1 MEMKNKDYGRVGVLM
16 GGPSSEREISLKSG
30 TAVFKALSELGLDAV
45 AIDITSADSRATE
58 SLIASQKIDCAFV
71 ALHGCFGEDGQIQ
84 RLLEGMRIPYTGSGP
99 AASRTALDKDSSRTV
114 FIEHGL
120 PVPDCVICRR
130 GRDLPFQSILSLG
143 FPVVVKP
150 ATQGSSIGLSI
161 IDNKEEL
168 QPALSA
174 AFEYDEKV
182 LAEKYVKGR
191 ELTVSVLQEKALPV
205 IEIIP
210 KRRFFDFEAKYQQG
224 LTEYILPARLD
235 PGVARRCQ
243 DLAVACHRALGCR
256 GCSRT
261 DMIMDASGAIFLLE
275 TNTIPGL
282 TATSLLPK
290 AAKLEGM
297 DFPRLCLRLLDSA
310 YEKK

>member
-1 MEMKNKDYGRVGVLM
+1 MEIKRDYGRVGVLM

-30 TAVFKALSELGLDAV
+30 NAVFSALLGLGIDAV
-45 AIDITSADSRATE
+45 AIDITSADRAAVE
-58 SLIASQKIDCAFV
+58 SLIGSQKIDRAFI

-84 RLLEGMRIPYTGSGP
+84 QLLEGMRIPYTGSGP
-99 AASRTALDKDSSRTV
+99 AASRSALDKESSRSV
-114 FIEHGL
+114 FIKHGL
-120 PVPDCVICRR
+120 PVPECVICRR
-130 GRDLPFQSILSLG
+130 GRDLPYQAILSLG

-161 IDNKEEL
+161 IDTQEEL

-174 AFEYDEKV
+174 AFGYDEKV

-191 ELTVSVLQEKALPV
+191 ELTVSVLGGKALPV
-205 IEIIP
+205 IEIVT

-224 LTEYILPARLD
+224 LTEYIAPARLD
-235 PGVARRCQ
+235 PGIARRCQ
-243 DLAVACHRALGCR
+243 ELAVACHRALGCG

-261 DMIMDASGAIFLLE
+261 DMIMDDSGAIFLLE
-275 TNTIPGL
+275 TNAIPGL

-297 DFPRLCLRLLDSA
+297 DFPGLCLTLLDSA